1 MARLYDKCLNGLI
14 EWKKYWDKENNFRM
28 FDLGTIKKRIFDSR

>member
-1 MARLYDKCLNGLI
+1 MTNVLNGLI

-28 FDLGTIKKRIFDSR
+28 FGWEQSKKESFDW